1 MNESFEKDITW
12 NSAIY
17 LHGDEHERFEE
28 TVKVIPQDCSSLL
41 VVGAGNGA
49 FLNFIEKTKLNIQT
63 KGVEYS
69 IGGIR
74 NKVCQSEI
82 IQGSIDDLKL
92 ANQSFD
98 CISALEVIEH
108 LPVSIYEKGLTELER
123 VAKNYILIS
132 VPYKENR
139 VNVTCPNCAC
149 SFNPNTHV
157 RSFDEMKLKN
167 LFIDFELE
175 SLQALGNKREM
186 YFGKYRRLAKSLFG
200 DKRFPAH
207 CVCPLCFY
215 SKNDGKHNVKSENS
229 ITKMTSPKT
238 YIKIIK
244 KIFFYNSPRWFIAVY
259 KRKNHL

>member
-17 LHGDEHERFEE
+17 LHGDEQERFEE
-28 TVKVIPQDCSSLL
+28 TVKIIPQNCSSLL
-41 VVGAGNGA
+41 DVGAGNGA
-49 FLNFIEKTKLNIQT
+49 FLNFVEKSNLTIQT

-69 IGGIR
+69 ASGIK
-74 NKVCQSEI
+74 NKVCKSEI

-92 ANQSFD
+92 ANQSFE
-98 CISALEVIEH
+98 CVSALEVIEH
-108 LPVSIYEKGLTELER
+108 LPVGIYEKGLAELER
-123 VAKNYILIS
+123 VATKYILIS

-139 VNVTCPNCAC
+139 VNVTCPNCSC

-157 RSFDEMKLKN
+157 RSFDEMKMKN
-167 LFIDFELE
+167 LFKDFELE

-215 SKNDGKHNVKSENS
+215 SKDDAKKNIAIESVSKKDNQKL
-229 ITKMTSPKT
+229 

-244 KIFFYNSPRWFIAVY
+244 QIFFYNSPRWFLAVY
-259 KRKNHL
+259 KRKNYL

>member
-41 VVGAGNGA
+41 DVGAGNGA

-123 VAKNYILIS
+123 VAKNYIFSTIKRKPSKCNL
-132 VPYKENR
+132 PQL
-139 VNVTCPNCAC
+139 C
-149 SFNPNTHV
+149 
-157 RSFDEMKLKN
+157 
-167 LFIDFELE
+167 LFIQ
-175 SLQALGNKREM
+175 S
-186 YFGKYRRLAKSLFG
+186 
-200 DKRFPAH
+200 
-207 CVCPLCFY
+207 
-215 SKNDGKHNVKSENS
+215 
-229 ITKMTSPKT
+229 
-238 YIKIIK
+238 
-244 KIFFYNSPRWFIAVY
+244 
-259 KRKNHL
+259 